1 MSPAERLRRSAPPNT
16 SLQGAPHALISHRL
30 GYSTVQQPRR
40 CLPGV
45 RGDWRSEVEEE
56 TGRSPGGGHERS
68 QSPRDPGPLRCLTAV
83 LLLFAAANVQAADL
97 PRFDEV
103 KAAWRPSD
111 RVLLDRHGAPLHTL
125 RTDMAQRRLDWVALH
140 EISPAMRTALV
151 LSEDKRFHEHS
162 GVDWSAVGA
171 AAFGNLWNSRTRGAS
186 TLTMQL
192 AGLLDPQGSGRG
204 GQRGVGAKVVQA
216 ASALSLERQ
225 WRKDQI
231 LEAYLNLVPF
241 RGEQVGIAAMAA
253 TLFTKRPSGLDAQ
266 EAAIAAAL
274 LRAPNAAPPVVTQR
288 ACAVLK
294 EQRLSCD
301 GLEGAT
307 VLALGRKVAMR
318 IDAAAQIAPHVAERL
333 LRDGGTT
340 PTVKS
345 TLDAGLQRFARE
357 TLRRQL
363 AELQGRQVEDAAL
376 LVLDNASGD
385 VLAWV
390 GSSGAELSQAAQVD
404 GVLARRQA
412 GSTLKP
418 FLYGLAI
425 EQRWLT
431 AASLLDDSPLGLE
444 NAGSLYIPQ
453 NYDRRYKGLV
463 SVRSALA
470 GSLNVPAVRTLVSVT
485 PEAFFDRLQ
494 ALGLSLRESG
504 GYFGHSLALGSAEVT
519 LAGLANAY
527 RALANGGRWS
537 PWRLRPGEA
546 QAGARAVMDP
556 AAAFIVAD
564 LLADREARAISFG
577 LDNAL
582 ATRRWS
588 AVKTGTSKDMRD
600 NWCVGFS
607 RRHTVAVWVGNAS
620 GRPMADV
627 SGVSGAAPIWRAV
640 MEALWRRDGAAGAAP
655 PSPPSGLVQRHVAFE
670 PAVEPPRSEWFL
682 AGTEQARIVRS
693 GQAPP
698 AALIAQP
705 IAGSVLALDP
715 DIPPAAQR
723 MHFTPA
729 RVLPRG
735 WRWRLDGKPLGP
747 AQPTSWLPW
756 PGRHTLELLDERG
769 AVQEAARFEVRGAR
783 EKAPAPRRAG

>member
-1 MSPAERLRRSAPPNT
+1 VA
-16 SLQGAPHALISHRL
+16 SH
-30 GYSTVQQPRR
+30 
-40 CLPGV
+40 
-45 RGDWRSEVEEE
+45 
-56 TGRSPGGGHERS
+56 
-68 QSPRDPGPLRCLTAV
+68 
-83 LLLFAAANVQAADL
+83 AADL

-125 RTDMAQRRLDWVALH
+125 RTDMTQRRLDWVALH
-140 EISPAMRTALV
+140 DISPAMRTALV

-192 AGLLDPQGSGRG
+192 AGLLDPEGSGRG

-253 TLFTKRPSGLDAQ
+253 TLFAKRPSGLDAQ
-266 EAAIAAAL
+266 ESAIAVAL
-274 LRAPNAAPPVVTQR
+274 LRAPNASPAVVTQR

-294 EQRLSCD
+294 EQHLACD
-301 GLEGAT
+301 GLEGAA
-307 VLALGRKVAMR
+307 VLALGRKVATR
-318 IDAAAQIAPHVAERL
+318 IDAAGQIAPHVADRL
-333 LRDGGTT
+333 LRDGGTL
-340 PTVKS
+340 PTVRS
-345 TLDAGLQRFARE
+345 SLDANLQRFARE

-376 LVLDNASGD
+376 LVLDNASGE

-390 GSSGAELSQAAQVD
+390 GSSGAELSQAAEVD

-425 EQRWLT
+425 ERRWLT

-463 SVRSALA
+463 SVRGALA

-494 ALGLSLRESG
+494 ALGLGLRENG

-527 RALANGGRWS
+527 RTLANGGRAS
-537 PWRLRPGEA
+537 PWRLQPGGTKVELRP
-546 QAGARAVMDP
+546 VMDP
-556 AAAFIVAD
+556 AASFIVAD

-627 SGVSGAAPIWRAV
+627 SGVAGAAPIWRAV
-640 MEALWRRDGAAGAAP
+640 MEELWRREGGAGSAAP
-655 PSPPSGLVQRHVAFE
+655 PAPAGLVRQRVTYE
-670 PAVEPPRSEWFL
+670 PAVEPPRDEWFL
-682 AGTEQARIVRS
+682 AGTQQARVVRS
-693 GQAPP
+693 DQAPP
-698 AALIAQP
+698 TALIAQP

-723 MHFTPA
+723 MHFIPA
-729 RVLPRG
+729 HALPKG
-735 WRWRLDGKPLGP
+735 WRWRLDGRLLGA
-747 AQPTSWLPW
+747 AQPMSWLPW
-756 PGRHTLELLDERG
+756 PGQHTLELLDERG
-769 AVQEAARFEVRGAR
+769 AVRESAAFEVRGAR
-783 EKAPAPRRAG
+783 AIRPGGKT